1 MSELAE
7 HEFIDDRARRA
18 VKQLRLNASVRP
30 LPELRQRARRP
41 WLYPVVATASVVAVV
56 VGLVVIGTNR
66 NDRSAGGDLARFRW
80 IVTELP
86 AGWKAQNALDPYGP
100 SDRRPPAPAD
110 NVYATDSAP
119 AGPVLTVG
127 SGGTPGEAPFNFNYQ
142 ELSIDGRRA
151 ALADSSDG
159 QRIMFIESD
168 GYWIRLTS
176 RHLDDAALTRLAQ
189 SAVRNADGTAMIPPA
204 QLSDGLTLVASPG
217 TQYDPILAAR
227 VDGAVS
233 TYVAGTDGT
242 SELALSVGRPAAST
256 RAGVALRNDSRS
268 ITIGSTT
275 GYGGSS
281 DGGSVPPSVFRSL
294 YWERD
299 GVSFYLLGDGLSD
312 AEMLTAATSIRPAT
326 DDEWAALVNAPL
338 PNLVTQGTT
347 PVAKTPSDTIAVSS
361 DAVRDVPIEVSVTVQ
376 SPNQQTWSGTLP
388 TGEGWSLELS
398 RVYNTISFLGEVDG
412 QSAGISGLPVDTR
425 DGATTIQGFDGGY
438 VVTADKRGNAMRIV
452 RSNGDRYTIPL
463 HDLPGTN
470 GLRVAVLGLPGTSPQ
485 RRIELIDASGAVI
498 EAYVDGV
505 RFDADGNV
513 IQASP

>member
-18 VKQLRLNASVRP
+18 VRQLRLDASVRA
-30 LPELRQRARRP
+30 LPELRQRARRR
-41 WLYPVVATASVVAVV
+41 WFYPVVATASVVAVV
-56 VGLVVIGTNR
+56 AGLVVIGTNR
-66 NDRSAGGDLARFRW
+66 NDRGAGDGLDRFRW

-86 AGWKAQNALDPYGP
+86 TGWKAQNALDPYGP
-100 SDRRPPAPAD
+100 SDRTPPAPTD
-110 NVYATDSAP
+110 NVYATASAP
-119 AGPVLTVG
+119 AGPVLTVAG
-127 SGGTPGEAPFNFNYQ
+127 SGGSPGEAPFNFNYQ

-168 GYWIRLTS
+168 GFWIRLTS
-176 RHLDDAALTRLAQ
+176 RHLDDATLTRLAQ

-233 TYVAGTDGT
+233 TYVAGTDST
-242 SELALSVGRPAAST
+242 SELVLSVGRPAAST

-281 DGGSVPPSVFRSL
+281 DGGSVPPSVFQSL

-326 DDEWAALVNAPL
+326 DDEWAALVNAPF
-338 PNLVTQGTT
+338 PNEVTQGT
-347 PVAKTPSDTIAVSS
+347 
-361 DAVRDVPIEVSVTVQ
+361 
-376 SPNQQTWSGTLP
+376 
-388 TGEGWSLELS
+388 
-398 RVYNTISFLGEVDG
+398 
-412 QSAGISGLPVDTR
+412 
-425 DGATTIQGFDGGY
+425 
-438 VVTADKRGNAMRIV
+438 
-452 RSNGDRYTIPL
+452 
-463 HDLPGTN
+463 
-470 GLRVAVLGLPGTSPQ
+470 
-485 RRIELIDASGAVI
+485 
-498 EAYVDGV
+498 
-505 RFDADGNV
+505 
-513 IQASP
+513 